1 MSRGPFHAW
10 GGRTVERSAYHPKKF
25 SLFLHVSQS
34 SPIAV
39 CGYCS
44 VPRPN
49 ALPRLSGGTTPVLSH
64 IFALFQRT
72 PPCSGN
78 ARPLFLKLPF
88 RVDAGKGK
96 WIWLTSHHLEGYGYP
111 RITGN
116 GGKIGSRGRVR
127 TADHRVKACC
137 RNRLAT
143 RLCVAGSERG
153 STRKGFVGSYLLE
166 WPCSSRFNLS
176 SQRNR
181 RAYDDNLSR
190 QL

>member
-143 RLCVAGSERG
+143 RLCLRLHSWPGDVLRAFCAQAISITYECYYYIRWPFQRVAR
-153 STRKGFVGSYLLE
+153 SY
-166 WPCSSRFNLS
+166 W
-176 SQRNR
+176 
-181 RAYDDNLSR
+181 
-190 QL
+190 